1 MEGLYEIKTIKI
13 KMTQLASE
21 VNDSRLDVSR
31 ALNNLQKKGFIN
43 LRRNYIEIKKLEEIL
58 QHLAV

>member
-1 MEGLYEIKTIKI
+1 
-13 KMTQLASE
+13 MTQLASE

-31 ALNNLQKKGFIN
+31 ALNNLQKMGFIN